1 MLFNWSWAKYLLA
14 KSVMLKNTNNASKQS
29 SNSTVVTDGRLPP
42 RLTLPLMCTKL
53 IEVDRL
59 WSGVRV
65 SASFHIF
72 ALRILLWECMLVLRA
87 LTRLN
92 SRFVPFSLK
101 PDGTTAQTTPQTT
114 AQPNCHRRACMYD
127 WTTVRQDDH
136 AFSECP
142 LLQVFKNAL
151 FVSRLGSGP
160 RFWLRIAPHTVARFT
175 SNYTCIWYLVGNS
188 CQNVGYTLYAIR
200 CTPTD

>member
-1 MLFNWSWAKYLLA
+1 
-14 KSVMLKNTNNASKQS
+14 
-29 SNSTVVTDGRLPP
+29 
-42 RLTLPLMCTKL
+42 
-53 IEVDRL
+53 
-59 WSGVRV
+59 
-65 SASFHIF
+65 
-72 ALRILLWECMLVLRA
+72 MLVLRA

-101 PDGTTAQTTPQTT
+101 PDSTTAQTTPQTT

-160 RFWLRIAPHTVARFT
+160 RFWLRIAPHTVRSVHVKLHMHMIPRWKQLSKCRLYAVR
-175 SNYTCIWYLVGNS
+175 
-188 CQNVGYTLYAIR
+188 YTLYSNR
-200 CTPTD
+200 LKSCQHFKLHCFHYLHHG